1 MGDART
7 LPRAAEVD
15 KRIGNL
21 PVRPRK
27 KEDPAAVRS
36 RVAAMKERRA
46 DWHRVDTKVREDW
59 QAALLYALAKDMRD
73 GKPLDL
79 AATAADVLDHDQ
91 VADTGAGLDS
101 TRLQLLQRFAEIL
114 RRTRPRDLDRVA
126 RKLDVIEIITA
137 PPVELPRL

>member
-1 MGDART
+1 
-7 LPRAAEVD
+7 
-15 KRIGNL
+15 
-21 PVRPRK
+21 
-27 KEDPAAVRS
+27 
-36 RVAAMKERRA
+36 VAAMKERRA